1 MQNLDV
7 ILPAGGRVD
16 DAFAAVAGTHIKAL
30 IEVGGASVLGRTIQ
44 ALRGTGRVR
53 RIVVTG
59 PPEAQQAAQS
69 LGADQTMPEGAS
81 GPENIYRGLEC
92 LTATGPEPERLLV
105 VTTDLPFLS
114 AEIVNRYLDL
124 CPADKDFTV
133 PLIAQREFQTRFP
146 GSDATYVRLA
156 DGVWTT
162 GCAYVIGVEALR
174 RARPYIERVF
184 ENRKSKI
191 GMARLLGPTFVFKWL
206 TNRLRVPDIERKV
219 STLLGVQGAA
229 VPHSPPEL
237 AFDIDYLEDY
247 QYALAHGG

>member
-1 MQNLDV
+1 
-7 ILPAGGRVD
+7 
-16 DAFAAVAGTHIKAL
+16 
-30 IEVGGASVLGRTIQ
+30 
-44 ALRGTGRVR
+44 
-53 RIVVTG
+53 
-59 PPEAQQAAQS
+59 
-69 LGADQTMPEGAS
+69 
-81 GPENIYRGLEC
+81 
-92 LTATGPEPERLLV
+92 
-105 VTTDLPFLS
+105 
-114 AEIVNRYLDL
+114 
-124 CPADKDFTV
+124 
-133 PLIAQREFQTRFP
+133 
-146 GSDATYVRLA
+146 
-156 DGVWTT
+156 VWTT